1 MVLLVDTREGKLQ
14 QTLNNLQVNFTV
26 NDLKLGDII
35 VDMPQ
40 HKVIIERKT
49 VADFTA
55 SLRDGRYRNQKLR
68 LLEWLKEDG
77 DVKKNVMYILEDKGD
92 KSKAYWGAI
101 INAQFRDGIQVI
113 QTDSLLRTA
122 EVIVDLERKIEEGK
136 FGQLEG
142 GSKNISLEGYK
153 KGDYNTP
160 ENCYLGQL
168 SLIPNMSNEMAK
180 IVAMKYGTMEKLL
193 GAITYHLENENCLA
207 RDRLKFLADIKMGE
221 RRLGDKLAEKIC
233 QYLTQ
238 ENESFKNWQNLKIA
252 QKGLRKKKILN
263 K

>member
-1 MVLLVDTREGKLQ
+1 MVLLVDTREGKLVTVLQ
-14 QTLNNLQVNFTV
+14 SLQVEFSTV
-26 NDLKLGDII
+26 ALELGDII
-35 VDMPQ
+35 VDDEK
-40 HKVIIERKT
+40 HKVIVERKT

-68 LLEWLKEDG
+68 LLEWLKREEG
-77 DVKKNVMYILEDKGD
+77 VKKSVMYVLEDKGD
-92 KSKAYWGAI
+92 KNRAYWGAI
-101 INAQFRDGIQVI
+101 INAMFRDGIQVI
-113 QTDSLLRTA
+113 QTDSLVRTA
-122 EVIVDLERKIEEGK
+122 EVILDLEKKVREGK

-142 GSKNISLEGYK
+142 GSDNICLEGFK

-160 ENCYLGQL
+160 QNCYLGQL

-180 IVAMKYGTMEKLL
+180 IVAERYKTMGELL
-193 GAITYHLENENCLA
+193 EAIQNHLGDENTLA
-207 RDRLKFLADIKMGE
+207 RERMKFLADLKMGE

-238 ENESFKNWQNLKIA
+238 ESETFTNWQNLKIT
-252 QKGLRKKKILN
+252 QKGLRKKKA